1 MNNGIIVDENQKA
14 NFSLPCDF
22 PIRVYE
28 TNLQEKPY
36 GYNGWHWHDE
46 FQLCVVQEG
55 AICMTVQKKEYLL
68 ETGEG
73 IFINAGLLHMTHPI
87 QGHNARYLCIN
98 IHPVMFSFF
107 RGSLLEQKYFLPYIQ
122 NGGFFAVPLKPDAEW
137 QLEVLKRQNI
147 LSGLMEKQEPGY
159 ELEVYIHLISIWKD
173 LVLNADVSGQVEFS
187 VFRHEEIKEIITY
200 IQQHYAGHISLQ
212 DIASSLHIS
221 KSGCCR
227 LFKQA
232 LNCTILD
239 YLTEYRIQKSL
250 TLLTGTDKSVTQI
263 AYDVGFSCVSYY
275 IKKFNLTMHMT
286 PGAYRKMKQPVSRK
300 AHNA

>member
-1 MNNGIIVDENQKA
+1 MNHNIIIDENQKA

-36 GYNGWHWHDE
+36 GYNGWHWHEE
-46 FQLCVVQEG
+46 FQLCAVQEG
-55 AICMTVQKKEYLL
+55 VICMTVQEKEYLL
-68 ETGEG
+68 REGDG
-73 IFINAGLLHMTHPI
+73 IFINAGLLHMTRPV
-87 QGHNARYLCIN
+87 QGHKARYLCIN

-107 RGSLLEQKYFLPYIQ
+107 RGSLMEQKYFLPYIQ
-122 NGGFFAVPLKPDAEW
+122 SGSFFAVSLNPNVEW
-137 QLEVLKRQNI
+137 QCKILKCQHTI
-147 LSGLMEKQEPGY
+147 SGLMEKKERGY
-159 ELEVYIHLISIWKD
+159 ELEVYILLISLWKE
-173 LVLNADVSGQVEFS
+173 LVLNTELSGQMEFS
-187 VFRHEEIKEIITY
+187 VFRHEEIKKIMSY
-200 IQQHYAGHISLQ
+200 IQHHYTEPISLQ

-232 LNCTILD
+232 LNCTIFD

-250 TLLTGTDKSVTQI
+250 LLLTGTDASITQI

-275 IKKFNLTMHMT
+275 IKKFNRIMHMT
-286 PGAYRKMKQPVSRK
+286 PGSYRKLKQT
-300 AHNA
+300 